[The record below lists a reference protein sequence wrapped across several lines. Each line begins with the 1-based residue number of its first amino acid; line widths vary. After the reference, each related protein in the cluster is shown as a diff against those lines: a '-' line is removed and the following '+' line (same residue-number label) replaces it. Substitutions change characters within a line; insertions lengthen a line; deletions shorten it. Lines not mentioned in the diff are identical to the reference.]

1 MLRQLGAALSDPLA
15 GPDWRLGTALVGGL
29 LLAGVYVPLLP
40 YVPVLG
46 YLAAVAAASGR
57 AADEPERTADPTPP
71 DPTAIRTLL
80 SDGVRASVV
89 TVAFLVPPTAL
100 LTATVG
106 TALGGEPAF
115 GPVQGMLF
123 PIAAVFTLT
132 VALAVAYP
140 LPASLALVGHTGRLR
155 AGFDRAALGRAVR
168 SGRYMANWVAGV
180 AVLAVGVG
188 LGEPLFDVAV
198 GYFVAGYAM
207 VASAHLWGDG
217 CGDAVAGLHSRE
229 VAPAEL
235 GGIDDDTATA
245 ADGDAAVT
253 ADDDSATTADDA

>member
-1 MLRQLGAALSDPLA
+1 MLRQLGGALSDPLA

-46 YLAAVAAASGR
+46 YLSAVAAASGR

-71 DPTAIRTLL
+71 DPTALRTLL

-89 TVAFLVPPTAL
+89 TVAFLLPPTAL

-106 TALGGEPAF
+106 TAMGGEPSF
-115 GPVQGMLF
+115 GPVRGMLF

-198 GYFVAGYAM
+198 GYFVVGYGL
-207 VASAHLWGDG
+207 VAAAHLWGDG
-217 CGDAVAGLHSRE
+217 CGDAVAGLPPRE
-229 VAPAEL
+229 NAATDRGDV
-235 GGIDDDTATA
+235 DDIASAT
-245 ADGDAAVT
+245 DGDASVA
-253 ADDDSATTADDA
+253 ADDDSATTADDL